1 MLKRENVAL
10 MSLTP
15 SLIALFK
22 IAFTYLIFQTDW
34 SVTQGNDKI

>member
-15 SLIALFK
+15 SLITLLK
-22 IAFTYLIFQTDW
+22 IAFTYLIFLID
-34 SVTQGNDKI
+34 VTQGNDKI